1 MLNASEKIVIGKDNP
16 LYESISL
23 IGGEPRARHIYV
35 KAGALNEIK
44 STYQEFLGER
54 ATIVSKDEAV
64 ALGYFGTEV
73 SEDSLDRIG
82 DLIVIAK
89 GGLILIDPDRFKQES
104 GMVGHHGGLDEIE
117 SIIPLLA
124 Y

>member
-1 MLNASEKIVIGKDNP
+1 MLFRS
-16 LYESISL
+16 
-23 IGGEPRARHIYV
+23 
-35 KAGALNEIK
+35 
-44 STYQEFLGER
+44 
-54 ATIVSKDEAV
+54 
-64 ALGYFGTEV
+64 
-73 SEDSLDRIG
+73 SEDRLDRIG